1 MISNWI
7 KNFQRA
13 AAAGGMI
20 AGLMLA
26 LAPAH
31 AQYIG
36 GDLNLELDQDRSAQ
50 FLAGDVTLRG
60 RVGGDIS
67 GLAGNVDITADVGGG
82 IQLAAGD
89 IVVRGT
95 VGRDV
100 SLAGA
105 NISILADVTGSA
117 DLAGADIRV
126 GGRIGR
132 DLAAGGALIA
142 IDDSASI
149 GGNMDLAGSEIRMS
163 GTAQGRLKG
172 RARSIIIDGTIAG
185 NVELHA
191 ERVEIMPGAQIAGE
205 LRVRGPN
212 APVIAEGAQIMGE
225 TSYEEAPF
233 SEGSNGARYHGPRVS
248 DVSPPVWA
256 VGTAMGIAAFVLGLL
271 ACLISPRAVS
281 GITDHFR
288 ARPWASGLLGLVLAA
303 FLPILLLAVFVFL
316 AITVIGIPLGI
327 ILLFAFPFVL
337 VLAYAFGAVVVGD
350 LIFNRSGNGIG
361 LGMRI
366 LSLFLVLAVVGAIG
380 VIPVLGFVVGLI
392 VFFIGLGAWTLAL
405 FNRNPRLVAAERNGE
420 VAV

>member
-1 MISNWI
+1 MISKWI
-7 KNFQRA
+7 ARFAQ
-13 AAAGGMI
+13 GGVV
-20 AGLMLA
+20 AGLLLA

-36 GDLNLELDQDRSAQ
+36 GDLNLDLDQDRSAQ

-67 GLAGNVDITADVGGG
+67 GLAGNVDITADIGGSV
-82 IQLAAGD
+82 QLAAGD
-89 IVVRGT
+89 IVIRGT

-105 NISILADVTGSA
+105 NISILADVSGSA
-117 DLAGADIRV
+117 DLAGADIRI
-126 GGRIGR
+126 GGRVGR

-142 IDDSASI
+142 IDESGSI

-172 RARSIIIDGTIAG
+172 RARTVIIEGTVAG
-185 NVELHA
+185 DVELHA
-191 ERVEIMPGAQIAGE
+191 ENVEIMPGAQIAGQ

-212 APVIAEGAQIMGE
+212 APVIADGAQIIGE
-225 TSYEEAPF
+225 MTYEEAPF
-233 SEGSNGARYHGPRVS
+233 SEQRRSRSYTGPRVS
-248 DVSPPVWA
+248 DFGPPAWA
-256 VGTAMGIAAFVLGLL
+256 FGTAMGIAAFVLGLL

-281 GITDHFR
+281 GIADHFR

-303 FLPILLLAVFVFL
+303 FLPILLVAVFVFL

-327 ILLFAFPFVL
+327 ILLFAFPFIM
-337 VLAYAFGAVVVGD
+337 VLAYAFGAVVLGD
-350 LIFNRSGNGIG
+350 LIFNRSGEGIG
-361 LGMRI
+361 LGMRV
-366 LSLFLVLAVVGAIG
+366 LSLFLVLAVVGALG
-380 VIPVLGFVVGLI
+380 VVPVLGFLIGSI

-405 FNRNPRLVAAERNGE
+405 FNRNPRLVAAERNGG
-420 VAV
+420 AAI

>member
-1 MISNWI
+1 MFSKWI
-7 KNFQRA
+7 ARFAQT
-13 AAAGGMI
+13 GI
-20 AGLMLA
+20 LAGLMLA
-26 LAPAH
+26 MSPAH

-36 GDLNLELDQDRSAQ
+36 GDLNLDLDQDRSAQ

-67 GLAGNVDITADVGGG
+67 GLAGNVDITADVGGSV
-82 IQLAAGD
+82 QLAAGD
-89 IVVRGT
+89 IIIRGT

-105 NISILADVTGSA
+105 NISILADVSGGA

-142 IDDSASI
+142 IDESGSI

-163 GTAQGRLKG
+163 GTAQGRMKG
-172 RARSIIIDGTIAG
+172 RARTVIIEGTVAG
-185 NVELHA
+185 DVELHA
-191 ERVEIMPGAQIAGE
+191 ENVEIMPGAQIAGQ

-212 APVIAEGAQIMGE
+212 APVIAEGAQIIGE

-233 SEGSNGARYHGPRVS
+233 SDQRRARVYSGPRVS
-248 DVSPPVWA
+248 DFGPPVWA
-256 VGTAMGIAAFVLGLL
+256 FGTAMGIAAFVLGLL

-281 GITDHFR
+281 GIADHFR

-303 FLPILLLAVFVFL
+303 FLPILLVAVFVFL

-327 ILLFAFPFVL
+327 ILLFAFPFIM
-337 VLAYAFGAVVVGD
+337 VLAYAFGAVVLGD
-350 LIFNRSGNGIG
+350 LIFNRSGEGIG
-361 LGMRI
+361 LGLRV
-366 LSLFLVLAVVGAIG
+366 LSFFLVLAVVGALG
-380 VIPVLGFVVGLI
+380 VVPALGFLIGSI

-405 FNRNPRLVAAERNGE
+405 FNRNPRLVAAERNGG
-420 VAV
+420 AAI